1 MKKIAILALSAMCA
15 LTLAG
20 CNKAGSSSSTSA
32 SKAKKPSAAAI
43 KAAENGDYSKLPVA
57 KDPVSKKAYDFGGM
71 AVVRYDWW
79 SNPDAPA
86 SSKAE
91 EDQRAYRKYLM
102 ETYNFTY
109 VEDNLNAGWDGHPAE
124 VANYCITGGDDNR
137 IFLVDGR
144 SAFAG
149 LAANLWA
156 DVSKVPD
163 IDWTKEK
170 WNKAVLNV
178 MPGKS
183 FNVGMPEPRMCMFWN
198 KRILQENGFD
208 PDEPYNL
215 QKEGK
220 WTWEKFEEM
229 CKALTKDTDNDGIID
244 QYAFSGYHSVFAWPT
259 IYSNGGKVVNVDSN
273 GKYYLD
279 MSDNVMEAWDYIHR
293 IFVNYTKPQPEG
305 ADWNYFMADFVNG
318 STAFYNNEEYDA
330 QVNGLLY
337 DMKDDWGMV
346 CIPIGP
352 KGDGKYF
359 TLNND
364 HMLIIPSIYPQEKV
378 NKIMKIYDIV
388 TDTVPGYDDP
398 DSWKESYYA
407 GFRDTRAV
415 DETMQ
420 LMMDNSKPY
429 NAWLI
434 PNLNY
439 APLAWNICGG
449 ADPQETYESMKNE
462 LQATI
467 DEAMNK

>member
-1 MKKIAILALSAMCA
+1 
-15 LTLAG
+15 
-20 CNKAGSSSSTSA
+20 
-32 SKAKKPSAAAI
+32 
-43 KAAENGDYSKLPVA
+43 
-57 KDPVSKKAYDFGGM
+57 
-71 AVVRYDWW
+71 
-79 SNPDAPA
+79 
-86 SSKAE
+86 
-91 EDQRAYRKYLM
+91 
-102 ETYNFTY
+102 
-109 VEDNLNAGWDGHPAE
+109 
-124 VANYCITGGDDNR
+124 
-137 IFLVDGR
+137 
-144 SAFAG
+144 
-149 LAANLWA
+149 
-156 DVSKVPD
+156 
-163 IDWTKEK
+163 
-170 WNKAVLNV
+170 
-178 MPGKS
+178 
-183 FNVGMPEPRMCMFWN
+183 
-198 KRILQENGFD
+198 
-208 PDEPYNL
+208 
-215 QKEGK
+215 
-220 WTWEKFEEM
+220 
-229 CKALTKDTDNDGIID
+229 
-244 QYAFSGYHSVFAWPT
+244 
-259 IYSNGGKVVNVDSN
+259 
-273 GKYYLD
+273 
-279 MSDNVMEAWDYIHR
+279 MEAWDYIHR
-293 IFVNYTKPQPEG
+293 IFANYTKPQPEG